1 MKHGEGNESMKTRLI
16 MKEHTVMGLRTA
28 IGNIYILM
36 DVFMKACSKRIIE
49 AGKGHFWTPGI
60 SNTLGH
66 GFKIKRC
73 RW

>member
-1 MKHGEGNESMKTRLI
+1 M
-16 MKEHTVMGLRTA
+16 
-28 IGNIYILM
+28 GNIYILM
-36 DVFMKACSKRIIE
+36 DVIMKACSRRIIE